1 MKNFCSF
8 LKGDQHKLSLKYNLS
23 SSCNSQS
30 KKRQLY
36 CTQPSQHTSM
46 RCGDKFTVSHPYGTS
61 IYLSTYYI
69 VVKVEL
75 FFGFPQVLSNPPL
88 YFLLLSWSATKAY
101 PRAIVGLIWRKSR
114 TFCLRNFIGIFVY
127 SNMYVR
133 QTALLLSRVLSHA
146 SSGSPFSDFTWW
158 RHCEKLLKPYVFS
171 PLSPVSIRKDTF
183 IWILYSCTVVD
194 KTPIIDTFIII
205 ATTTRY
211 TVL

>member
-8 LKGDQHKLSLKYNLS
+8 LKGGHHKLSLKYKLS
-23 SSCNSQS
+23 SSCNYSQS
-30 KKRQLY
+30 TKRQLY

-61 IYLSTYYI
+61 IYFSTYNI

-75 FFGFPQVLSNPPL
+75 FFGFPQVLSNSPL

-127 SNMYVR
+127 YSTTSSRTYVCK
-133 QTALLLSRVLSHA
+133 THGIAFVTSLESRFFRFAFLRS
-146 SSGSPFSDFTWW
+146 
-158 RHCEKLLKPYVFS
+158 
-171 PLSPVSIRKDTF
+171 
-183 IWILYSCTVVD
+183 
-194 KTPIIDTFIII
+194 
-205 ATTTRY
+205 
-211 TVL
+211 